1 VERLLLIDGN
11 SLVHRAFHALPPLST
26 STGLPTNAVLG
37 FTRMLLK
44 VLDTERPVAV
54 IVAFDK
60 GRATFRHN
68 AFDAYKAH
76 RPDTPEDLRPQIALT
91 KEILSAMRMP
101 VRELEGYE
109 ADDIIGTLCR
119 LGEEGRFSVTVL
131 TGDQDALQLVSPRTE
146 VLITRK
152 GISELERY
160 DEAAVVSRFGLHP
173 NQLVDMKGLA
183 GDPSDNIPGVPGIGI
198 KTAAKL
204 VQTYGRLEEILNR
217 TEELPLRLRRQLETY
232 ADQARLSRDLAA
244 IDRQVPGITSE
255 DIEPWPGPDY
265 ASLLQVF
272 TKLEFKSLSREIM
285 ARMTRPESKPAV
297 TVYSPPYERAETAD
311 RIRAALAAARS
322 RGEAGL
328 AFGGS
333 RATGLF
339 ALGLA
344 AGDALFYIPVPPDGS
359 EGLEILAAFLGDETL
374 PKLTYDAK
382 EAYWLCHLRRLPLA
396 GVAFDATVAAYLL
409 NPAAGTQKIEDLA
422 LEHLQLVLPPGGEEA
437 LPARAACLGRLAEA
451 LRGRLRAQEQ
461 EDLFY
466 RVELPLTG
474 VLARMEIAGV
484 KVDRP
489 QLTRMSEEFGE
500 RIRALEEQIY
510 SLAGERF
517 NISSPRQLGYI
528 LFEKL
533 GLPKGKKTKT
543 GFSTDAGVLEDLAGE
558 HEIAALVLEYRQLV
572 KLKGTYTDGLA
583 ALIDPVTGKLH
594 TTLHQTVTA
603 TGRLSSAEPNLQNI
617 PIRMEIGRRIRRVF
631 IPGDKANI
639 LLTADYSQIELRILA
654 HLSGD
659 AALTEAFNLGQDIH
673 TRTAAEVFGVPLD
686 EVTPELRRRAKA
698 VNFGIVYGISDFGL
712 ARDLRIPRPE
722 AARYIENY
730 FRRLPGVKAFIERT
744 IRQARDRGYVTTILN
759 RRRYLPDLFSP
770 NRAVRNFGERAA
782 INSPIQGSAAD
793 IIKLAMVNIDR
804 RLAAGGFKTRMI
816 LQVHDELIFDVP
828 SEELCE
834 VAILVKEEMEQVV
847 RLNVPLVVDLKAGHN
862 WYEVRP
868 LEEITKCL
876 SYPK

>member
-1 VERLLLIDGN
+1 MIDGN

-44 VLDTERPVAV
+44 VLDAERPAAV

-91 KEILSAMRMP
+91 KEILEAMRIP
-101 VRELEGYE
+101 IRELEGYE

-119 LGEEGRFSVTVL
+119 LGEDRKLPVTVL

-160 DEAAVVSRFGLHP
+160 DEAAVVRRFGLNP
-173 NQLVDMKGLA
+173 PQLVDMKGLA
-183 GDPSDNIPGVPGIGI
+183 GDPSDNIPGVPGIGM

-204 VQTYGRLEEILNR
+204 VQTYGRLDEILNR
-217 TEELPLRLRRQLETY
+217 TDELPLRLRRQLERY

-244 IDRQVPGITSE
+244 IDRQVPGIVPE

-265 ASLLQVF
+265 DRLLRVF
-272 TKLEFKSLSREIM
+272 TRLEFKSLSREIVDRM
-285 ARMTRPESKPAV
+285 ARPESERAV
-297 TVYSPPYERAETAD
+297 TVYAPLYERAETTD
-311 RIRAALAAARS
+311 QIRAALVAARS
-322 RGEAGL
+322 GGEACL

-344 AGDALFYIPVPPDGS
+344 AGDALFYIPLPPDGS
-359 EGLEILAAFLGDETL
+359 EGLESLAAFLGDETL

-396 GVAFDATVAAYLL
+396 GVAFDTTVAAYLL
-409 NPAAGTQKIEDLA
+409 NPAAGTLKIEDLA

-437 LPARAACLGRLAEA
+437 LPARAACLRRLVPA
-451 LRGRLRAQEQ
+451 LQGRLRAQEQ
-461 EDLFY
+461 EGLFY

-474 VLARMEIAGV
+474 VLARMEMTGV
-484 KVDRP
+484 RVDRA

-500 RIRALEEQIY
+500 RIRALEERIY
-510 SLAGERF
+510 TLAGERF
-517 NISSPRQLGYI
+517 NVSSPRQLGHV

-533 GLPKGKKTKT
+533 GLTRGKKTKT
-543 GFSTDAGVLEDLAGE
+543 GYSTDAGVLEDLAGE
-558 HEIAALVLEYRQLV
+558 HEIVALVLEYRQLV

-631 IPGDKANI
+631 IPSDTANV

-659 AALTEAFNLGQDIH
+659 AALIEAFNLGQDIH
-673 TRTAAEVFGVPLD
+673 ARTAAEVFGLPLG

-712 ARDLRIPRPE
+712 ARDLRIPRAE
-722 AARYIENY
+722 AARYIEDY
-730 FRRLPGVKAFIERT
+730 FTRLPGVKAFIERT
-744 IRQARDRGYVTTILN
+744 VREARDRGYVTTILN

-782 INSPIQGSAAD
+782 VNSPIQGSAAD

-804 RLAAGGFKTRMI
+804 QLAAGGFKTRMI

-834 VAILVKEEMEQVV
+834 VAPLVKKEMEQVV
-847 RLNVPLVVDLKAGHN
+847 RLDVPLVVDLKVGHN

>member
-1 VERLLLIDGN
+1 MERLLLIDGN

-26 STGLPTNAVLG
+26 TTGLPTNAVLG

-44 VLDTERPVAV
+44 VLDAEQPAAV

-60 GRATFRHN
+60 GRATFRHD

-76 RPDTPEDLRPQIALT
+76 RPATPEDLRPQLALV
-91 KEILSAMRMP
+91 KEILESMRIP
-101 VRELEGYE
+101 IRELEGYE

-119 LGEEGRFSVTVL
+119 FGEDRKMAVTVL
-131 TGDQDALQLVSPRTE
+131 TGDQDALQLVSPHTE

-160 DEAAVVSRFGLHP
+160 DEAAVVRRFGLNP
-173 NQLVDMKGLA
+173 PQLVDMKGLA
-183 GDPSDNIPGVPGIGI
+183 GDPSDNIPGIPGIGM

-204 VQTYGRLEEILNR
+204 VQTYGRLDEILTR
-217 TEELPLRLRRQLETY
+217 TDELPLRLRRQLETY

-244 IDRQVPGITSE
+244 IDRQVPGITAE

-265 ASLLQVF
+265 DRLLRVF
-272 TKLEFKSLSREIM
+272 TKLEFKSLSREIVD
-285 ARMTRPESKPAV
+285 RMVRPESEQAV
-297 TVYSPPYERAETAD
+297 TVYAPPYERAETAEQ
-311 RIRAALAAARS
+311 IRDVLAVARS
-322 RGEAGL
+322 AGEVCL

-333 RATGLF
+333 RASGLS

-344 AGDALFYIPVPPDGS
+344 AGDALLYMPLPPDGS
-359 EGLEILAAFLGDETL
+359 DGLEVLADFLADETQS
-374 PKLTYDAK
+374 KLTYDAK
-382 EAYWLCHLRRLPLA
+382 EAYWLCHIRRLSLA
-396 GVAFDATVAAYLL
+396 GLAFDTTVAAYLL
-409 NPAAGTQKIEDLA
+409 NPAAGTLKIEDLA
-422 LEHLQLVLPPGGEEA
+422 LEYLQLVLPPGGEEA
-437 LPARAACLGRLAEA
+437 LPARAACLRRLVPA
-451 LRGRLRAQEQ
+451 LQARLRAQEQ
-461 EDLFY
+461 EDLFS

-474 VLARMEIAGV
+474 VLARMEMAGV
-484 KVDRP
+484 RVDRA

-500 RIRALEEQIY
+500 RIRALEEEIY
-510 SLAGERF
+510 TLAGERF
-517 NISSPRQLGYI
+517 NVSSPKQLGEI
-528 LFEKL
+528 LFGKL

-543 GFSTDAGVLEDLAGE
+543 GYSTDARVLEELAGE
-558 HEIAALVLEYRQLV
+558 HEIAALVLEHRQLV

-583 ALIDPVTGKLH
+583 ALIDPVTGTLH

-631 IPGDKANI
+631 IPGDTANV

-659 AALTEAFNLGQDIH
+659 TALIEAFNLGQDIH
-673 TRTAAEVFGVPLD
+673 ARTAAEVFGLPLD
-686 EVTPELRRRAKA
+686 KVTPELRRRAKA

-712 ARDLRIPRPE
+712 ARDLRIPRAE

-730 FRRLPGVKAFIERT
+730 FTRLPGVKAFIERT
-744 IRQARDRGYVTTILN
+744 VREARDRGYVTTILN

-782 INSPIQGSAAD
+782 MNSPIQGSAAD

-828 SEELCE
+828 SDELCE
-834 VAILVKEEMEQVV
+834 VAPLVKKEMEQVV
-847 RLNVPLVVDLKAGHN
+847 RLDVPLVVDLKVGNN

-868 LEEITKCL
+868 LEEVTKCL